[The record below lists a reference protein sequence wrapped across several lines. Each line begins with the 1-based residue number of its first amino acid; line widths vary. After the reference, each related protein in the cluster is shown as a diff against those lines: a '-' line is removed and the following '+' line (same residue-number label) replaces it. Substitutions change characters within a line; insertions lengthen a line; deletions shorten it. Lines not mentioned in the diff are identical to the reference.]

1 MYGVGSRSLTLLVCR
16 RSAYDV
22 RVLRSK
28 ALTSLRT
35 GIAAFNGLDDD
46 GRVTTVLL
54 SVQHAFEM
62 LLKVILVAKKDKTV
76 FDKRSQQ
83 SISLEG
89 AIRRCQQW
97 EGAKLSD
104 AEAGTIRTLDALRDA
119 EQYWHLVVDDG
130 LLYLN
135 IRAAV
140 TLFDDLLGRVF
151 DQRLGELLPARV
163 VPVSSEP
170 PQSLDLLVDREYQ
183 RIAELLK
190 PGRRATGEGMA
201 RIRSLLATEALA
213 DPDAAE
219 ISEADVRRVARG
231 IREGKLREQVFP
243 KLSGLTTD
251 IQGAGLT
258 VEVRMVKSDGLPV
271 TYTNDPTVDSS
282 AIRMIDLERKFHLGT
297 YELADAADVS
307 RSKAIALRRH
317 LGLDADDGH
326 YSHAFVF
333 GRSKHLRYSD
343 NAVRAM
349 KKSLEVVDLGRDGM
363 LTERLRT
370 TNWTTGQSVIN
381 LAARRRR
388 NLAASGR
395 LG

>member
-1 MYGVGSRSLTLLVCR
+1 MASSR
-16 RSAYDV
+16 
-22 RVLRSK
+22 
-28 ALTSLRT
+28 
-35 GIAAFNGLDDD
+35 G
-46 GRVTTVLL
+46 
-54 SVQHAFEM
+54 
-62 LLKVILVAKKDKTV
+62 
-76 FDKRSQQ
+76 
-83 SISLEG
+83 LEG
-89 AIRRCQQW
+89 RSG
-97 EGAKLSD
+97 EGN
-104 AEAGTIRTLDALRDA
+104 GR
-119 EQYWHLVVDDG
+119 QC
-130 LLYLN
+130 
-135 IRAAV
+135 AV
-140 TLFDDLLGRVF
+140 RE
-151 DQRLGELLPARV
+151 ELLERGQPADLVNVLCALVQDPAVGARAV
-163 VPVSSEP
+163 HRQDVALAQCVPVSSEP

-349 KKSLEVVDLGRDGM
+349 KKSLEVVDLGRVWDAH
-363 LTERLRT
+363 RT
-370 TNWTTGQSVIN
+370 IAYNQLDNRPVCDQPGCKATS
-381 LAARRRR
+381 
-388 NLAASGR
+388 
-395 LG
+395 

>member
-1 MYGVGSRSLTLLVCR
+1 M
-16 RSAYDV
+16 
-22 RVLRSK
+22 LRSK

-251 IQGAGLT
+251 I
-258 VEVRMVKSDGLPV
+258 
-271 TYTNDPTVDSS
+271 
-282 AIRMIDLERKFHLGT
+282 
-297 YELADAADVS
+297 
-307 RSKAIALRRH
+307 
-317 LGLDADDGH
+317 
-326 YSHAFVF
+326 
-333 GRSKHLRYSD
+333 
-343 NAVRAM
+343 
-349 KKSLEVVDLGRDGM
+349 
-363 LTERLRT
+363 
-370 TNWTTGQSVIN
+370 
-381 LAARRRR
+381 
-388 NLAASGR
+388 
-395 LG
+395 